1 MKWRRWLMIFILM
14 LTLVVAP
21 TVGGQTPSPTPAPI
35 DTAPVIFDG
44 QTLFVVPTA
53 GIVNAQ
59 ERANII
65 ISRLEKVAQD
75 ESIPILITQKD
86 TKSRTILQ
94 IGKQTLVTISDEDA
108 DALGQSRQELAKNYE
123 QVLIRALQDYRRS
136 RSPEKIIQGII
147 YSILATVGWLIFYR
161 LAAIVFGQTARRLV
175 NKDEQAFPRLRLFNF
190 DLLAPARTKQ
200 LVIRIVHRTHLVVG
214 LIVFYFYIA
223 FVFRQF
229 VWTSRFGARLI
240 DYVLETL
247 GTTWAAFVDY
257 LPNLV
262 NITITAVIVY
272 YGLMFLRFIAKKM
285 ETGELQIPGFYQD
298 WIRPTF
304 RLIVALI
311 IALAFMIIVPF
322 LPGFQS
328 PAFQG
333 VSIFIGLVVS
343 LGSTET
349 VSNVVAG
356 IILIYSRAF
365 QVGNVVKIREVMGV
379 VEEKT
384 LLITRIRTPRNE
396 VVTLP
401 NSMVLN
407 SSITNFSRSVL
418 ESPDRPLFLHTTVTL
433 GYDTPWRKVY
443 QALTE
448 AALRT
453 QSVLANP
460 APFVWQT
467 ALNDFTVS
475 YTLNVATA
483 EPQRMPFIY
492 SELHQNIQ
500 DCCNEAGI
508 EIMSP
513 TFTAIRDGNHTT
525 IPEEYLP
532 KDYQAPGMR
541 IRPLSNLFPQ
551 RSDDP
556 RN

>member
-1 MKWRRWLMIFILM
+1 MKWRRWFIVLT
-14 LTLVVAP
+14 LVFTLVVAP
-21 TVGGQTPSPTPAPI
+21 TGWSQTPTPSPTLPE
-35 DTAPVIFDG
+35 TVPVIFDG
-44 QTLFVVPTA
+44 QTLFQLPTA
-53 GIVNAQ
+53 GALSAQ
-59 ERANII
+59 ERANVVV
-65 ISRLEKVAQD
+65 SRLEKVAQD
-75 ESIPILITQKD
+75 ETIPILVTQKD
-86 TKSRTILQ
+86 TKDRTILQ
-94 IGKQTLVTISDEDA
+94 VGNQTLVSISDEDA
-108 DALGQSRQELAKNYE
+108 DALGESRQELVKKYE
-123 QVLIRALQDYRRS
+123 QVITQALQDYRKS
-136 RSPEKIIQGII
+136 RSPQKIIWGII

-161 LAAIVFGQTARRLV
+161 LAVILFGRTAQRLE
-175 NKDEQAFPRLRLFNF
+175 NKDEQEFPRLRLFDF
-190 DLLAPARTKQ
+190 DLFAPARTKE
-200 LVIRIVHRTHLVVG
+200 LIIRIVRRTHLVLG
-214 LIVFYFYIA
+214 LVVFYFYIA

-229 VWTSRFGARLI
+229 VWTSRFGARLM

-247 GTTWAAFVDY
+247 GATGKALVDY

-262 NITITAVIVY
+262 NITIITVIVY
-272 YGLMFLRFIAKKM
+272 YVLQFLRFIANRM
-285 ETGELQIPGFYQD
+285 QTGELHIPGFYED

-304 RLIVALI
+304 RLIAALI

-349 VSNVVAG
+349 VTNIVAG

-365 QVGNVVKIREVMGV
+365 QVGNVVKIREVMGR

-396 VVTLP
+396 VITLP

-407 SSITNFSRSVL
+407 SSITNFSRSGL
-418 ESPDRPLFLHTTVTL
+418 ESPDCPLFLHTTVTL
-433 GYDTPWRKVY
+433 GYDTPWRKIY

-453 QSVLANP
+453 QGILSNP

-475 YTLNVATA
+475 YTLNAATA
-483 EPQRMPFIY
+483 EPHRMPFIY

-500 DCCNEAGI
+500 DCCNEVGI

-525 IPEEYLP
+525 IPAEYLP

-541 IRPLSNLFPQ
+541 IKPLSNLFPQ
-551 RSDDP
+551 RSDDAG
-556 RN
+556 N